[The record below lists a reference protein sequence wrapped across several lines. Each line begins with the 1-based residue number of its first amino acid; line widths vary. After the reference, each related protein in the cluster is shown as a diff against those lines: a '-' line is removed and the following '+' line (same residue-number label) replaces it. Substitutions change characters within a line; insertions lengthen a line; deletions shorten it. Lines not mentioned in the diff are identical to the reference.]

1 MTYVAVIRHYSF
13 VDNERNDFVTR
24 VELAFHPTVVAKHLC
39 ILLFSICHGVTM
51 KYKSKITRFLD
62 KFAVQ
67 SKVIVRLVITI
78 GGRSIIH

>member
-1 MTYVAVIRHYSF
+1 MLPWYDIIPSLTT
-13 VDNERNDFVTR
+13 NVTISLHESI
-24 VELAFHPTVVAKHLC
+24 ELAFHPTVVAKHLY

-51 KYKSKITRFLD
+51 KYKSKITRFRD